1 MDSPLVSFIIPIYN
15 SQQTIERCLCS
26 IRNQTFQNYEVLM
39 INDGSTDHSLLILQ
53 KYQANDPRFRLINKK
68 NSGVS
73 NSRNLGILKARG
85 KYLQFVDSD
94 DWITRDAAA
103 DFISVAEKLDC
114 DMVISDYYRV
124 INRKIYIKGH
134 IPEEG
139 LITRNAFAEYMM
151 QAPANF
157 YYGVMWNKF
166 YRTDIVKAHNLRC
179 SEELNW
185 CEDFRFNLE
194 YIQYTKNVFVSK
206 KPIYYYVK
214 TKGSLI
220 STQVNFK
227 QVIRTKRILF
237 DYYKELYKNIDLY
250 DENKFKIQMFFLS
263 VARDPGKRKKI
274 IQ

>member
-1 MDSPLVSFIIPIYN
+1 MDSPLVSFIIPVYN
-15 SQQTIERCLCS
+15 SEQTIERCLCS
-26 IRNQTFQNYEVLM
+26 VRNQTYQNYEVLM
-39 INDGSTDHSLLILQ
+39 INDGSTDHSYVILQ
-53 KYQANDPRFRLINKK
+53 KYQCSDPRFRIINKK

-73 NSRNLGILKARG
+73 SSRNLGIAQARG
-85 KYLQFVDSD
+85 KYLQFIDSD
-94 DWITRDAAA
+94 DWITQDATMELV
-103 DFISVAEKLDC
+103 STAEKLNC
-114 DMVISDYYRV
+114 DMVITDYHRV
-124 INRKIYIKGH
+124 INHKIYIKGH
-134 IPEEG
+134 ISEEG
-139 LITRNAFAEYMM
+139 LISRNAFAQYMM

-166 YRTDIVKAHNLRC
+166 YRTDIVKTHNLNC
-179 SEELNW
+179 SEELHW

-194 YIQYTKNVFVSK
+194 YIQYTKNVYVLK

-237 DYYKELYKNIDLY
+237 DYYKDLYKNIDLY